1 MVFPDVEADANK
13 TQARQ
18 VRQKEKVGWG
28 FLGNGGEAVQAIE
41 ACEVLPRHV
50 TEMCDSTNSI
60 DDDMMQ
66 QPYSGRMQSI
76 GTYSASM

>member
-1 MVFPDVEADANK
+1 V
-13 TQARQ
+13 
-18 VRQKEKVGWG
+18 G

-50 TEMCDSTNSI
+50 TEMCNSTNSI

-66 QPYSGRMQSI
+66 QPYSGRMQFHWNILSI
-76 GTYSASM
+76 HEKIIGCGLGRRSVPVGDR